1 MKTNLMTRLLPTV
14 AALFLLCGGTTV
26 SAAEVPSQTDIEK
39 LLKKQFTNTDY
50 ATRKYELAVES
61 VKRGPPRE
69 GDPWTDG
76 TPANKQ
82 TEVIPCKVV
91 WTRVTTYTG
100 GDAKVVKERFTG
112 EYVFFLDEFSEWTFK
127 IKKQTS
133 ETF

>member
-1 MKTNLMTRLLPTV
+1 MKANLMSTLLPTL
-14 AALFLLCGGTTV
+14 AALFFLCGWTAVT
-26 SAAEVPSQTDIEK
+26 AKDVPSQSDVEK

-50 ATRKYELAVES
+50 ATRNYKLAVES
-61 VKRGPPRE
+61 VKRGTPRE
-69 GDPWTDG
+69 GDYWTDG
-76 TPANKQ
+76 TPANKK
-82 TEVIPCKVV
+82 TEVFPCKVV

-112 EYVFFLDEFSEWTFK
+112 EYVFFLDEFGEWTFK